1 MRPAFG
7 SMGLLAIAFAAAMA
21 TGAPARGATDS
32 IDGFIY
38 RTRPVTDRVHMIYR
52 PVATDPPFEGNVTVV
67 EQRAGLVVV
76 DAGGTP
82 LSGQRV
88 VRQIRAISRKPVR
101 FLIYTH
107 YHGDHNLGAGAFLRA
122 WPDVRIVS
130 TEATRRNMTGKPMA
144 YIGAYSKGY
153 ADTLKSLGAILLDPK
168 ASPALKAGVAHF
180 EASGPGIIDAY
191 KDLQA
196 YPADVTFSDHM
207 TLQDDAAPV
216 EVMFLG
222 PANTDGDAVVWLPKQ
237 RVVASGD
244 VVTAPIPYAA
254 SSFPRTWIEAIRRIE
269 ALDYA
274 YLVPGHGELQTDHAY
289 LDRVIAALQSVRD
302 QVGPLAAQGLSL
314 EETRKRIRLDEI
326 KRAFAGDDAWYG
338 FLMDNVFLGALVAN
352 AYAEAKG
359 LPIVQGA

>member
-1 MRPAFG
+1 MRLG
-7 SMGLLAIAFAAAMA
+7 STLITLAGMALALGAAA
-21 TGAPARGATDS
+21 PALAKPDT

-67 EQRAGLVVV
+67 EQTAGLVVV

-107 YHGDHNLGAGAFLRA
+107 YHGDHNLGAGAFVKA

-144 YIGAYSKGY
+144 YIATYAKGY
-153 ADTLKSLGAILLDPK
+153 ADTLKSLGAILEDAK
-168 ASPALKAGVAHF
+168 APPALKAGVSHF
-180 EASGPGIIDAY
+180 EASGSGIVAAY
-191 KDLQA
+191 QDLKA
-196 YPADVTFSDHM
+196 WPADVTFTDHL
-207 TLQDDAAPV
+207 TLQDAAAPV
-216 EVMFLG
+216 EIMFLG

-244 VVTAPIPYAA
+244 VVTAPVPYAA

-289 LDRVIAALQSVRD
+289 LDRVIGALQSVRD

-314 EETRKRIRLDEI
+314 EETRKRVHLDDI

>member
-1 MRPAFG
+1 MRSQFRRPRL
-7 SMGLLAIAFAAAMA
+7 MGLGVMAALAL
-21 TGAPARGATDS
+21 GAPGYAAQVRL
-32 IDGFIY
+32 DGFVY
-38 RTRPVTDRVHMIYR
+38 RTQPVADRVHMIYR

-67 EQRAGLVVV
+67 EQSAGLVVV

-82 LSGQRV
+82 LSGRRV
-88 VRQIRAISRKPVR
+88 VQQIRTISAKPVR

-107 YHGDHNLGAGAFLRA
+107 YHGDHNLGAGAFLKA

-144 YIGAYSKGY
+144 YVTSYSKGY
-153 ADTLKSLGAILLDPK
+153 ADTLKSLGAILQDPK
-168 ASPALKAGVAHF
+168 APPALKAGVSHF
-180 EASGPGIIDAY
+180 EASGPGIIAAY
-191 KDLQA
+191 KDLKS
-196 YPADVTFSDHM
+196 YPADVTFTDHL
-207 TLQDDAAPV
+207 TLEDADAPV

-244 VVTAPIPYAA
+244 VVTAPVPYAA

-289 LDRVIAALQSVRD
+289 LDRVIGALQSVRD

-314 EETRKRIRLDEI
+314 EETRKRVHLDDI